1 MGLVIAATFAF
12 ALWIVLWAVGISGL
26 DAFLLALLVVLLG
39 AAGRVV
45 IGHLPGHDA
54 PGSQH

>member
-26 DAFLLALLVVLLG
+26 DAFLLAPVDRSAMLLAVGGVT
-39 AAGRVV
+39 AAAV
-45 IGHLPGHDA
+45 
-54 PGSQH
+54 S